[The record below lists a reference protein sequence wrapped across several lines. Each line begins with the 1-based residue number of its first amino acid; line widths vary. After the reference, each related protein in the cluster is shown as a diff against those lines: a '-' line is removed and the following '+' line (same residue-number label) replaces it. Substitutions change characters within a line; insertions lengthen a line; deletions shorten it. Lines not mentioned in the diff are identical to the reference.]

1 MHFRFSVL
9 YITLDQMYQFAKYV
23 FFFFFLLRS
32 LLVSLTAKEGVDR
45 VGDS

>member
-1 MHFRFSVL
+1 
-9 YITLDQMYQFAKYV
+9 MYQFAKYV
-23 FFFFFLLRS
+23 FFFFLLRS